1 MQQPCTNGLVPRFA
15 EHSKGACSRVSGDD
29 NVGFAAA
36 GGAGHAEALPSLQLG
51 AVHARVEHGEF
62 SLCQAS
68 GRPDAVAGVAVPDGD
83 LLGARGCRLGA
94 DCLPDLRQATQT
106 SRPCRKQG
114 SCLLGGYKLPFRP
127 PSAMASL
134 QAHKELM
141 PCYASHPLWRCVE
154 PHRCINIGNIIINIG
169 DTS

>member
-1 MQQPCTNGLVPRFA
+1 MVPRFA

-29 NVGFAAA
+29 SVGFAAA

-154 PHRCINIGNIIINIG
+154 PHGCINIGNIIINIG

>member
-1 MQQPCTNGLVPRFA
+1 MGL
-15 EHSKGACSRVSGDD
+15 
-29 NVGFAAA
+29 AAA

-51 AVHARVEHGEF
+51 AVNARVERGEL

-68 GRPDAVAGVAVPDGD
+68 GRPDAVAGVAVLDGD

-94 DCLPDLRQATQT
+94 DCLPDLRQATQA

-127 PSAMASL
+127 PAAMASL
-134 QAHKELM
+134 QAHKEEM

-154 PHRCINIGNIIINIG
+154 PHGCINMGNII
-169 DTS
+169 